1 MIKDRLYYEN
11 RINILSNR
19 NKINVDNTKI
29 IKKLQ
34 RQLRKITAEN

>member
-34 RQLRKITAEN
+34 RQLRKLIAEN